1 LDDSRHGKP
10 MGGEGTVAWTFRLTG
25 RGFVVVLEEVFTGIV
40 RVGQVLESPA
50 GRTLINAVEQ
60 GHGREAEEVKA
71 FVGLVVEDA
80 AAPLF
85 AKGQRVKFYEPG

>member
-1 LDDSRHGKP
+1 
-10 MGGEGTVAWTFRLTG
+10 MGGEGTVGETFRLSG
-25 RGFVVVLEEVFTGIV
+25 RGFVVVLGEVFTGIV

-60 GHGREAEEVKA
+60 GHSREAGGVKA
-71 FVGLVVEDA
+71 FVGLVVDEA
-80 AAPLF
+80 AAHLF